1 MQPAS
6 GSSRLSV
13 PEGFLAIDGILDL
26 YLNVVDGLVVYPKVI
41 EKHMMAELPFM
52 ATENI
57 IMDAVKAGGD
67 RQVQIQNTINCKEAF
82 RNTQTLVRR
91 IIQCTLKPL
100 GRCNQHRVHHVCHHV
115 VSQGSHTL
123 ASHRISLIC
132 HSGGTDLILLERL
145 FYFFQMLKKTD
156 IVGED
161 GL

>member
-1 MQPAS
+1 MQ
-6 GSSRLSV
+6 
-13 PEGFLAIDGILDL
+13 FLTVTACLYCIHHDILGCHERKLCHHVFLDNL
-26 YLNVVDGLVVYPKVI
+26 RIYNQTVN
-41 EKHMMAELPFM
+41 
-52 ATENI
+52 NI
-57 IMDAVKAGGD
+57 
-67 RQVQIQNTINCKEAF
+67 QVQIQNTINCKEAF

-100 GRCNQHRVHHVCHHV
+100 GRCNHHRVHHVCHHI

-156 IVGED
+156 IVGEFM
-161 GL
+161 GTLCNTGKNI